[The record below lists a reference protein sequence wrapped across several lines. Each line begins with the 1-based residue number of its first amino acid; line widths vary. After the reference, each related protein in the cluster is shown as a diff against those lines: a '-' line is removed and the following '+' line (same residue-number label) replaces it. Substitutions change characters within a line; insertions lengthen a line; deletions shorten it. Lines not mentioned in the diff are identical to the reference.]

1 MIGGITDGFGTSL
14 AALRQ
19 ADARFTGAI
28 KLVAEGGTDADAL
41 AAAAQL
47 LAQAQQQQAAAGI
60 TLRTELDQQRMA
72 VNILA

>member
-1 MIGGITDGFGTSL
+1 MIGSTTDAFGTSL

-28 KLVAEGGTDADAL
+28 KLVAEGGSNADTL

-60 TLRTELDQQRMA
+60 TLRTERDQQRMT

>member
-1 MIGGITDGFGTSL
+1 MIGSVTDAFGTSL

-19 ADARFTGAI
+19 ADTRFTGAI
-28 KLVAEGGTDADAL
+28 KLVAEGGSNADTL

-60 TLRTELDQQRMA
+60 TLRTELDQQRMT